1 MTRFARA
8 RLGPL
13 VMVLVIAAVAAA
25 VVMGVS
31 KLGYPTTATYPESS
45 EDAGAVEEVPGSD
58 IPQVRVSAEAAEKI
72 GLRTTQVTASVGGVP
87 AAGKAQLSIPYAAVF
102 YDPEGGTW
110 AYVAKEPLVFQR
122 QAVAVVSIGTGGA
135 VLSAGP
141 PAGTQ
146 VVTAGSALLY
156 GIEVGVEEE

>member
-13 VMVLVIAAVAAA
+13 VLVLVIAAVAAA
-25 VVMGVS
+25 VLLGVS
-31 KLGYPTTATYPESS
+31 KLGYPTTASYPESAA
-45 EDAGAVEEVPGSD
+45 DAGMVEAVPGSD
-58 IPQVRVSAEAAEKI
+58 IPRVRLSADAAEKI
-72 GLRTTQVTASVGGVP
+72 GLRTTEVTAAA
-87 AAGKAQLSIPYAAVF
+87 AAGSARLSIPYAAVF
-102 YDPEGGTW
+102 YDAEGETW

-122 QAVAVVSIGTGGA
+122 QAVAVVSIGASGA

-141 PAGTQ
+141 PAGSR
-146 VVTAGSALLY
+146 VVTAGDALLY